1 MEETWIIKLK
11 SKSLNLIFILRPA
24 TNTDPLLDLM
34 HVWQVDE
41 KTKQQVGGDSDLG
54 RVIRALCDITK
65 GPFFFRNH
73 TVSGQWTVFSYFRMV
88 TDRLDN
94 NH

>member
-34 HVWQVDE
+34 HAWQVDE

-54 RVIRALCDITK
+54 RVIRALHQ
-65 GPFFFRNH
+65 GPIFF
-73 TVSGQWTVFSYFRMV
+73 
-88 TDRLDN
+88 
-94 NH
+94 

>member
-54 RVIRALCDITK
+54 RVIRALCDISK
-65 GPFFFRNH
+65 GPFFFLEITRFLG
-73 TVSGQWTVFSYFRMV
+73 SGWSFLISEW
-88 TDRLDN
+88 
-94 NH
+94 